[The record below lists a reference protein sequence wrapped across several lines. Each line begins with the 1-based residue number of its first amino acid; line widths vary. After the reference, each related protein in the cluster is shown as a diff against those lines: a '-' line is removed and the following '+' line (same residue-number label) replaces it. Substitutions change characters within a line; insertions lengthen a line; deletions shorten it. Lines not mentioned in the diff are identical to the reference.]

1 MEKGLKDKT
10 GKTLEQWIGIVKKQQ
25 LEKHS
30 DIMKFLK
37 SEHDFTHGFA
47 NFVSL
52 KTREA
57 DAGSFDADDLVELQY
72 KGKESL
78 RPIYESILAVAK
90 QFGDD
95 VEVVPKKAAVSL
107 KTGKQFALVQPSTKT
122 RVDLGLKLKGVEPDG
137 RLEGSGPFGA
147 MCTHRVKLSD
157 VNEVD
162 EELTAFLKQAYEA
175 SH

>member
-1 MEKGLKDKT
+1 MDKGLKDKT
-10 GKTLEQWIGIVKKQQ
+10 GKSLEEWIGIVKKQQ

-47 NFVSL
+47 NLVSL
-52 KTREA
+52 KAREA
-57 DAGSFDADDLVELQY
+57 DAGSFDADDLVEMQY

-78 RPIYESILAVAK
+78 RPIYESILAVVK
-90 QFGDD
+90 EFGDD
-95 VEVVPKKAAVSL
+95 VEIVPKKAAVSL
-107 KTGKQFALVQPSTKT
+107 KTKKQFALVQPSTKT

-147 MCTHRVKLSD
+147 MCTHRVKLAD
-157 VNEVD
+157 VAEVD